1 MKRFVLFFLAYFLLN
16 VVIAQSSLQRAIE
29 KLTVDPDLKHAGLG
43 ICVIDVES
51 GKVIAQYN
59 KDQSLIPASS
69 MKVVTTATTL
79 SKLGEDFRFK
89 TELQYD
95 GQLEGD
101 GTLNGNLYI
110 KGYGDPTL
118 GSDRFDKA
126 MPVDMLM
133 NEFVQAVKKAGIKKI
148 NGKIVGD
155 ASFFTSSVNARTW
168 LWEDLGNYYASG
180 AWGLNILENKYY
192 LNFKQN
198 AKLGEQPEIE
208 STNPS
213 IPNLLLINEVRSA
226 EANSGDNAFVFGS
239 PYSYT
244 RFVRG
249 TIPVG
254 KGTFTIKGAI
264 PDPPFF
270 AAHLLMEALENNGIS
285 TSKMATSLFELER
298 EGKTKASLTTI
309 HSHHSPSLKEI
320 IIETNLES
328 VNLYC
333 ESMLRY
339 LATTKGNGSGPENGL
354 DVIYEFWKEKGLD
367 TRGFFMEDGSGLS
380 PYNNVSAFHLA
391 KIMQLIAKD
400 QKLYKTFNESLPIAG
415 RSGTL
420 KFMLRGTAAENNLRA
435 KSGGMKRVRSY
446 TGFART
452 KSGNLVSF
460 SIIAN
465 HFSCKSNTMRRKMEK
480 IMVEICR

>member
-1 MKRFVLFFLAYFLLN
+1 MMRFVLFFFAYLSLSFA
-16 VVIAQSSLQRAIE
+16 VAQSPLQKAID
-29 KLTVDPDLKHAGLG
+29 KLAEDPDLKHAGLG

-51 GKVIAQYN
+51 GKVIAQHD

-69 MKVVTTATTL
+69 LKVVTTATAL
-79 SKLGEDFRFK
+79 FKLGEGFRFK

-95 GQLEGD
+95 GKLEKD

-110 KGYGDPTL
+110 KGFGDPTL

-126 MPVDMLM
+126 MSAEKLM
-133 NEFVQAVKKAGIKKI
+133 AEFVQAIKKAGIKKI

-155 ASFFTSSVNARTW
+155 ASFFTSEVNGRSW

-192 LNFKQN
+192 LNIRQN
-198 AKLGEQPEIE
+198 PKLGELTKIE
-208 STNPS
+208 GTKPS

-226 EANSGDNAFVFGS
+226 EVNSGDNAYVFGS

-249 TIPVG
+249 TIPIG
-254 KGTFTIKGAI
+254 KGIFTIKGSI

-270 AAHLLMEALENNGIS
+270 AAYLLMQALENGGIS
-285 TSKMATSLFELER
+285 TSKRATSQFELER
-298 EGKTKASLTTI
+298 LGKTKTTRKTI
-309 HSHHSPSLKEI
+309 HSHLSPTLKEI
-320 IIETNLES
+320 VIETNLES

-339 LATTKGNGSGPENGL
+339 LSVTKADNRNVESGL
-354 DVIYEFWKEKGLD
+354 KLIYNFWKEKGLD
-367 TRGFFMEDGSGLS
+367 TEGFFMEDGSGLS
-380 PYNNVSAFHLA
+380 PFNNVSAFHLA

-400 QKLYKTFNESLPIAG
+400 QKFYQSFKESLPIAG
-415 RSGTL
+415 LSGTL
-420 KFMLRGTAAENNLRA
+420 KYMLRGTAAENNLIA

-446 TGFART
+446 TGFARM
-452 KSGNLVSF
+452 KSGKLVSF

-465 HFSCKSNTMRRKMEK
+465 HFSCKSNIMRRKMEK
-480 IMVEICR
+480 IMVELCH

>member
-1 MKRFVLFFLAYFLLN
+1 MKRFVLAFLAYLFLN
-16 VVIAQSSLQRAIE
+16 FAAAQSSLQKAIDA
-29 KLTVDPDLKHAGLG
+29 LTNDSDLKHASLG

-51 GKVIAQYN
+51 GKVIAQN
-59 KDQSLIPASS
+59 DKDKSLIPASS
-69 MKVVTTATTL
+69 LKVVTTATAL
-79 SKLGEDFRFK
+79 AKLGDDFRFK

-95 GQLEGD
+95 GQIEKD

-110 KGYGDPTL
+110 KGFGDPTL

-126 MPVDMLM
+126 MPLEQLLS
-133 NEFVQAVKKAGIKKI
+133 EFVNAIKKLGIKRI

-155 ASFFTSSVNARTW
+155 ASFFSSSVNGRTW
-168 LWEDLGNYYASG
+168 LWEDVGNYYASG
-180 AWGLNILENKYY
+180 AWGLNILENRYY
-192 LNFKQN
+192 LDFEQN
-198 AKLGEQPEIE
+198 TQLGGQPQIE
-208 STNPS
+208 STTPP

-226 EANSGDNAFVFGS
+226 EANSGDNAYIFGS

-249 TIPVG
+249 TIPIG

-270 AAHLLMEALENNGIS
+270 TAYLLMEALEKNGIP
-285 TSKMATSLFELER
+285 TSKIATSQMELDR
-298 EGKTKASLTTI
+298 NGKVKKPRKTI
-309 HSHHSPSLKEI
+309 HSHFSSTLKEI
-320 IIETNLES
+320 VIETNLES

-339 LATTKGNGSGPENGL
+339 LATTVKGNEPEDGL
-354 DVIYEFWKEKGLD
+354 ELIYEFWKQKGLD
-367 TRGFFMEDGSGLS
+367 TEGFFMEDGSGLS

-391 KIMQLIAKD
+391 KIMQLIAQDK
-400 QKLYKTFNESLPIAG
+400 KLNASFYKSLPIAG
-415 RSGTL
+415 QSGTL
-420 KFMLRGTAAENNLRA
+420 KYMLRGTAAENNLRA

-446 TGFART
+446 TGYARS
-452 KSGNLVSF
+452 KSGKLLSF

-465 HFSCKSNTMRRKMEK
+465 HFSCTSNEMRQKMEK
-480 IMVEICR
+480 IMVELCR

>member
-1 MKRFVLFFLAYFLLN
+1 MKRFVFVSLAYLLLN
-16 VVIAQSSLQRAIE
+16 FTFGQSSLQKVIDGVA
-29 KLTVDPDLKHAGLG
+29 KDQDLKHAGFG
-43 ICVIDVES
+43 VCVIDVES
-51 GKVIAQYN
+51 GKVIAQN
-59 KDQSLIPASS
+59 KMDQSLIPASS
-69 MKVVTTATTL
+69 LKVVTTATAL
-79 SKLGEDFRFK
+79 AKLKGDFRFK

-95 GQLEGD
+95 GELATD
-101 GTLNGNLYI
+101 GTLNGNLFI

-118 GSDRFDKA
+118 GSDKFDKA
-126 MPVDMLM
+126 MPVDQLM
-133 NEFVQAVKKAGIKKI
+133 AAFVKAIKEQGITRI

-155 ASFFTSSVNARTW
+155 ASFFGSSVNGRTW

-192 LNFKQN
+192 LNFQQN
-198 AKLGEQPEIE
+198 PSLGSQPEIKNTE
-208 STNPS
+208 PE
-213 IPNLLLINEVRSA
+213 IPNLYLINEVQSA
-226 EANSGDNAFVFGS
+226 EANSGDNAYVFGS

-254 KGTFTIKGAI
+254 KSTFTIKGAI

-270 AAHLLMEALENNGIS
+270 AAHLLMNTLEDAGIS
-285 TSKMATSLFELER
+285 TSKRATSQFQMELEGESSAKR
-298 EGKTKASLTTI
+298 TTFYT
-309 HSHHSPSLKEI
+309 HYSPSLKEI
-320 IIETNLES
+320 VAQTNLES

-339 LATTKGNGSGPENGL
+339 LGASNKNHSPEAGL
-354 DVIYEFWKEKGLD
+354 AVIADYWKEKGLD
-367 TRGFFMEDGSGLS
+367 TKGFFMEDGCGLS

-400 QKLYKTFNESLPIAG
+400 KSLYTSFRESLPAAG
-415 RSGTL
+415 RTGTL
-420 KFMLRGTAAENNLRA
+420 KFMLKGTAADNNVRA

-446 TGFART
+446 TGYARS
-452 KSGNLVSF
+452 KSGKLLSF

-465 HFSCKSNTMRRKMEK
+465 HFSCSSRDMRRKMEK
-480 IMVEICR
+480 IMLELCR